1 MSATDPK
8 GPSGNGASP
17 VSLDENLKPRP
28 DARESGPPPDE
39 LVNAMGKG
47 RRQSE
52 KKEKPAEKP
61 IGLKKLAAHLG
72 LNPTTV
78 SVVLN
83 DVPGRSIPQATRD
96 RIKAAA
102 KKFNYQPSLLAR
114 SLRNRRTYT
123 IGILVPELGDGYHT
137 QVMTGIGD
145 HLMEAGYFYFTA
157 HHRHRKDLVEEYSRM
172 LLGRGAEALIAI
184 DTALE
189 HDFSVPVAAVAG
201 HRFISG
207 VTNVTLDHRFAAQLT
222 LTHLHSL
229 GHRDIAFIKGQSFS
243 SDSAGRWS
251 SIVTAAQEIGITIHP
266 SLVVQLDRD
275 ISSPELGYPVVQQ
288 LLSGGRSFTALVAFN
303 DMSAIGAIR
312 ALQDLGMSVPRDVSV
327 IGFDDIRVAAFNNP
341 RLTTIRQP
349 LSNMGR
355 IAAQCVLSQL
365 SGAEP
370 FRKLILV
377 EPELAVRESTCPV
390 DHNSRGEHRKKN
402 P

>member
-1 MSATDPK
+1 MDKPK
-8 GPSGNGASP
+8 EHLEQAH
-17 VSLDENLKPRP
+17 KPT
-28 DARESGPPPDE
+28 
-39 LVNAMGKG
+39 K
-47 RRQSE
+47 
-52 KKEKPAEKP
+52 KP
-61 IGLKKLAAHLG
+61 IGLKKLAAYLG

-83 DVPGRSIPQATRD
+83 EVPGRSIPPATRD

-114 SLRNRRTYT
+114 SLRNRRTFT

-137 QVMTGIGD
+137 QVMSGIGD

-157 HHRHRKDLVEEYSRM
+157 HHRHRKNLIEEYSQM

-189 HDFSVPVAAVAG
+189 HEYSVPVAAVAG
-201 HRFISG
+201 HRPIHG

-229 GHRDIAFIKGQSFS
+229 GHTNIAFVRGQSFS
-243 SDSAGRWS
+243 SDSAGRWNC
-251 SIVTAAQEIGITIHP
+251 IVAAAREIGITIQP
-266 SLVVQLDRD
+266 ELVVRLERD

-288 LLSGGRSFTALVAFN
+288 LLSSGRSFTALVAFN

-312 ALQDLGMSVPRDVSV
+312 ALQDLGLSVPGDVSV
-327 IGFDDIRVAAFNNP
+327 IGFDDIKVAAFNNP

-365 SGAEP
+365 NGSEP
-370 FRKLILV
+370 FRKVIMV
-377 EPELAVRESTCPV
+377 EPELAVRESTRAI
-390 DHNSRGEHRKKN
+390 DQTGRTDSRKKS
-402 P
+402 